1 MPTAARIQLARWTKL
16 GLLTGAPAADA
27 APRNAH
33 WLDPQQPL
41 AARARAYLD
50 INCGHCHSA
59 TGPANTTGLLLEAK
73 VDADRHLGLCKP
85 PVAAGRGTGD
95 HLFDIVPGKPDDS
108 ILPFRMASHETG
120 VMMPEQNH
128 ENTTAMPTIQKMP
141 PAYSAVVE
149 RAKPIGMKPATVI
162 SAPDRRG
169 IAPLDSRRRLDPALP
184 E

>member
-1 MPTAARIQLARWTKL
+1 VRRLPRDRCAQQADHADRPEGAPSESRFRLCRRQRESAGPWTKL

-27 APRNAH
+27 APRNAQ
-33 WLDPQQPL
+33 WLDAQQPV

-73 VDADRHLGLCKP
+73 VDADRHLG
-85 PVAAGRGTGD
+85 PVQAARGGRRGTGD

-120 VMMPEQNH
+120 VMMPEQGRS
-128 ENTTAMPTIQKMP
+128 TTH
-141 PAYSAVVE
+141 VE
-149 RAKPIGMKPATVI
+149 GLQLIRDWIARGREAAKAERP
-162 SAPDRRG
+162 S
-169 IAPLDSRRRLDPALP
+169 
-184 E
+184 